1 MNQKDDGTQVDRGR
15 DGGTNFILRIM
26 EQETGL
32 TLQEHDNNDDDDD
45 DDDDLRSMHI
55 KQMYCG
61 CRIQNFLMFKLGLKG
76 VIMSQVI
83 PLMQNSSGNTVHVSL
98 RADAADFSCP
108 EYLTDC

>member
-1 MNQKDDGTQVDRGR
+1 
-15 DGGTNFILRIM
+15 M

-61 CRIQNFLMFKLGLKG
+61 CRI
-76 VIMSQVI
+76 
-83 PLMQNSSGNTVHVSL
+83 
-98 RADAADFSCP
+98 
-108 EYLTDC
+108 